1 MREMIPLGCILAGNL
16 LVGTAQAEPAACQSD
31 AVTWWK
37 EYVAR
42 YIESNGSY
50 GVNLANSD
58 LGAGFA
64 HMTWRDGVQQMVEV
78 AEVAGLGVCAIN
90 RRTIHLVGTE

>member
-1 MREMIPLGCILAGNL
+1 MRETTLIGCILAANL
-16 LVGTAQAEPAACQSD
+16 LVGAAQAEPAACQSD

-58 LGAGFA
+58 LDTGFA

-78 AEVAGLGVCAIN
+78 AEIPGQGVCAIN
-90 RRTIHLVGTE
+90 RRTIQFAVTD

>member
-1 MREMIPLGCILAGNL
+1 MRGASLIGCILAAHL
-16 LVGTAQAEPAACQSD
+16 LVGTAHAEPAACKPN

-42 YIESNGSY
+42 YIESNGTY

-58 LGAGFA
+58 RVTGFA
-64 HMTWRDGVQQMVEV
+64 HMTWKDGVQQMVEV
-78 AEVAGLGVCAIN
+78 GEVPGLGVCAIN
-90 RRTIHLVGTE
+90 RRTLRLAATE